1 MYIRTV
7 IKIQENENIEFKEL
21 YTENIYKEIV
31 AFLNSGSGTIYIGY
45 NDNGE
50 LIGLENVKETEEKIS
65 NGIRGKIVPDCSV
78 FVSINNATLDNK
90 DYIIINVSKGVNI
103 YSLKDKGIIK
113 GTYIRNGSCSM
124 PATEETVKQMIIKNS
139 NITFETSVAN
149 NQNLTFNYI
158 REAFMGINIDINN
171 KNIMKNLFMLDNNGN
186 YTNLALLLSDQ
197 SPYTVKVATYQSV
210 NKTNFLDRK
219 EFGGSLLEV
228 YDKTLSYLKINS
240 ATYGLIDSSIRE
252 DIEEYPEFI
261 LREIIL
267 NSLIHRDYSVLTSNI
282 INIYKDDSIEFI
294 SYGSLYGNITIE
306 DVLAGLSTSRNP
318 HLQSIFM
325 RLKRVEA
332 IGSGLRRVNSYYK
345 SKNLDFLVKALPSS
359 FVVRLP
365 RIAID
370 KIPAKDDYKIIIDYL
385 DKNGEITRKQAE
397 RLLNK
402 EKTTT
407 SNVLSKM
414 ISDKIIK
421 KIGKGPNTKYIKI

>member
-1 MYIRTV
+1 M
-7 IKIQENENIEFKEL
+7 QENENIEFKEL

-50 LIGLENVKETEEKIS
+50 LIGLENVKEIEEKIS

-171 KNIMKNLFMLDNNGN
+171 KNIMKNLFMVDNNGN

>member
-1 MYIRTV
+1 M
-7 IKIQENENIEFKEL
+7 QENENIEFKEL

-124 PATEETVKQMIIKNS
+124 SATEETVKQMIIKNS

>member
-1 MYIRTV
+1 M
-7 IKIQENENIEFKEL
+7 QENENIEFKEL

-171 KNIMKNLFMLDNNGN
+171 KNIMKSLFMVDNNGN

-365 RIAID
+365 RITID

>member
-1 MYIRTV
+1 M
-7 IKIQENENIEFKEL
+7 QENENIEFKEL

-124 PATEETVKQMIIKNS
+124 SATEETVKQMIIKNS

-171 KNIMKNLFMLDNNGN
+171 KNIMKNLFMVDNNGN

-197 SPYTVKVATYQSV
+197 CPYTVKVATYQSV

-370 KIPAKDDYKIIIDYL
+370 KIPAKNDYKIIIDYL

>member
-1 MYIRTV
+1 M
-7 IKIQENENIEFKEL
+7 QENENIEFKEL

-267 NSLIHRDYSVLTSNI
+267 NSLIHRDYSTLTSNI

-365 RIAID
+365 RITID
-370 KIPAKDDYKIIIDYL
+370 KISAKDDYKIIIDYL
-385 DKNGEITRKQAE
+385 DKNVEITRKQAE
-397 RLLNK
+397 RLLDK

-407 SNVLSKM
+407 SNVLNKM

>member
-1 MYIRTV
+1 M
-7 IKIQENENIEFKEL
+7 QENENIEFKEL

-50 LIGLENVKETEEKIS
+50 LIGLENVKEIEEKIS

-197 SPYTVKVATYQSV
+197 NPYTVKVATYQSV

-345 SKNLDFLVKALPSS
+345 SKNLDFLVNDLPSS

-365 RIAID
+365 RITID
-370 KIPAKDDYKIIIDYL
+370 KISAKDDYKIIIDYL
-385 DKNGEITRKQAE
+385 DKNVEITRKQAE
-397 RLLNK
+397 RLLDK

>member
-1 MYIRTV
+1 M
-7 IKIQENENIEFKEL
+7 QENENIEFKEL

-171 KNIMKNLFMLDNNGN
+171 KNIMKNLFMVDNNGN

-197 SPYTVKVATYQSV
+197 NPYTVKVATYQSV

-365 RIAID
+365 RITID
-370 KIPAKDDYKIIIDYL
+370 KLAAKDDYKIIIDYL
-385 DKNGEITRKQAE
+385 NINGEITRKEAE
-397 RLLNK
+397 RLLDK

-407 SNVLSKM
+407 SNVLNKM
-414 ISDKIIK
+414 ISEKIIK

>member
-1 MYIRTV
+1 M
-7 IKIQENENIEFKEL
+7 QENENIEFKEL

-306 DVLAGLSTSRNP
+306 DILAGLSTSRNP

-385 DKNGEITRKQAE
+385 DKNGEITRKEAE

-421 KIGKGPNTKYIKI
+421 KIGKGPNTKYIKR

>member
-1 MYIRTV
+1 M
-7 IKIQENENIEFKEL
+7 QENENIEFKEL

-50 LIGLENVKETEEKIS
+50 LIGLENVKEIEEKIS

-345 SKNLDFLVKALPSS
+345 SKNLDFLVDALPSS

-365 RIAID
+365 RITID
-370 KIPAKDDYKIIIDYL
+370 KISAKDDYKIIIDYL
-385 DKNGEITRKQAE
+385 DNNVEITRKQAE
-397 RLLNK
+397 RLLDK

-407 SNVLSKM
+407 SNVLNKM
-414 ISDKIIK
+414 ISEKIIK

>member
-1 MYIRTV
+1 M
-7 IKIQENENIEFKEL
+7 QENENIEFKEL

-171 KNIMKNLFMLDNNGN
+171 KNIMKNLFMVDNNGN

-197 SPYTVKVATYQSV
+197 CPYTVKVATYQSV

-421 KIGKGPNTKYIKI
+421 KIGKGPNTKYIKR

>member
-1 MYIRTV
+1 M
-7 IKIQENENIEFKEL
+7 QENENIEFKEL

-345 SKNLDFLVKALPSS
+345 SKNLDFLVNALPSS

-370 KIPAKDDYKIIIDYL
+370 KISIKDDYKIIIDYL
-385 DKNGEITRKQAE
+385 NINGEITRKEAE
-397 RLLNK
+397 RLLDK

-407 SNVLSKM
+407 SNVLNKM

>member
-1 MYIRTV
+1 M
-7 IKIQENENIEFKEL
+7 QENENIEFKEL

-197 SPYTVKVATYQSV
+197 NPYTVKVATYQSV

>member
-1 MYIRTV
+1 M
-7 IKIQENENIEFKEL
+7 QENENIEFKEL

-124 PATEETVKQMIIKNS
+124 SATEETVKQMIIKNS

-197 SPYTVKVATYQSV
+197 CPYTVKVATYQSV

>member
-1 MYIRTV
+1 M
-7 IKIQENENIEFKEL
+7 QENENIEFKEL

-171 KNIMKNLFMLDNNGN
+171 KNIMKNLFMVDNNGN

-197 SPYTVKVATYQSV
+197 CPYTVKVATYQSV

-267 NSLIHRDYSVLTSNI
+267 NSLIHRDYSLLTSNI

-345 SKNLDFLVKALPSS
+345 SKNLDFLVNALPSS

-370 KIPAKDDYKIIIDYL
+370 KRPAKDDYKIIIDYL

>member
-1 MYIRTV
+1 M
-7 IKIQENENIEFKEL
+7 QENENIEFKEL

-124 PATEETVKQMIIKNS
+124 PTTEETVKQMIIKNS

>member
-1 MYIRTV
+1 M
-7 IKIQENENIEFKEL
+7 QENENIEFKEL

-50 LIGLENVKETEEKIS
+50 LIGLENVKEIEEKIS

-171 KNIMKNLFMLDNNGN
+171 KNIMKNLFMVDNNGN

-197 SPYTVKVATYQSV
+197 CPYTVKVATYQSV

-385 DKNGEITRKQAE
+385 NINGEITRKEAE

>member
-1 MYIRTV
+1 M
-7 IKIQENENIEFKEL
+7 QENENIEFKEL

-197 SPYTVKVATYQSV
+197 CPYTVKVATYQSV

>member
-1 MYIRTV
+1 M
-7 IKIQENENIEFKEL
+7 QENENIEFKEL
-21 YTENIYKEIV
+21 YTKNIYKEIV

-171 KNIMKNLFMLDNNGN
+171 KNIMKNLFMLDNNSN

-267 NSLIHRDYSVLTSNI
+267 NSLIHRDYSTLTSNI

-345 SKNLDFLVKALPSS
+345 SKNLDFLVDALPSS

-365 RIAID
+365 RITID
-370 KIPAKDDYKIIIDYL
+370 KISAKDDYKIIIDYL
-385 DKNGEITRKQAE
+385 DH
-397 RLLNK
+397 L
-402 EKTTT
+402 
-407 SNVLSKM
+407 
-414 ISDKIIK
+414 
-421 KIGKGPNTKYIKI
+421 

>member
-1 MYIRTV
+1 M
-7 IKIQENENIEFKEL
+7 QENENIEFKEL

-124 PATEETVKQMIIKNS
+124 SATEETVKQMIIKNS

-158 REAFMGINIDINN
+158 REAFMVINIDINN

>member
-1 MYIRTV
+1 M
-7 IKIQENENIEFKEL
+7 QENENIEFKEL

-50 LIGLENVKETEEKIS
+50 LIGLENVKEIEEKIS

-158 REAFMGINIDINN
+158 REAFLGINIDINN
-171 KNIMKNLFMLDNNGN
+171 KNIMKSLFMVDNNGN

-197 SPYTVKVATYQSV
+197 NPYTVKVATYQSV

-345 SKNLDFLVKALPSS
+345 SKNLDFLVNDLPSS

-365 RIAID
+365 RITID
-370 KIPAKDDYKIIIDYL
+370 KISAKDDYKIIIDYL

>member
-1 MYIRTV
+1 M
-7 IKIQENENIEFKEL
+7 QENENIEFKEL

-50 LIGLENVKETEEKIS
+50 LIGLENVKEIEEKIS

-171 KNIMKNLFMLDNNGN
+171 KNIMKNLFMVDNNGN

-197 SPYTVKVATYQSV
+197 CPYTVKVATYQSV

-345 SKNLDFLVKALPSS
+345 SKNLDFLVNALPSS

-365 RIAID
+365 RITID
-370 KIPAKDDYKIIIDYL
+370 KIAAKDDYKIIIDYL
-385 DKNGEITRKQAE
+385 NINGEITRKQAE

>member
-1 MYIRTV
+1 M
-7 IKIQENENIEFKEL
+7 QENENIEFKEL

-171 KNIMKNLFMLDNNGN
+171 KNIMKNLFMVDNNGN

-197 SPYTVKVATYQSV
+197 NPYTVKVATYQSV

-365 RIAID
+365 RITID
-370 KIPAKDDYKIIIDYL
+370 KLAAKDDYKIIIDYL
-385 DKNGEITRKQAE
+385 NINGEITRKEAE
-397 RLLNK
+397 RLLDK

-414 ISDKIIK
+414 ISEKIIK

>member
-1 MYIRTV
+1 M
-7 IKIQENENIEFKEL
+7 QENENIEFKEL

-197 SPYTVKVATYQSV
+197 NPYTVKVATYQSV

-345 SKNLDFLVKALPSS
+345 SKNLDFLVNALPSS

-365 RIAID
+365 RITID
-370 KIPAKDDYKIIIDYL
+370 KLAAKDDYKIIIDYL
-385 DKNGEITRKQAE
+385 NINGEITRKEAE
-397 RLLNK
+397 RLLDK

-407 SNVLSKM
+407 SNVLNKM

>member
-1 MYIRTV
+1 M
-7 IKIQENENIEFKEL
+7 QENENIEFKEL

-197 SPYTVKVATYQSV
+197 NPYTVKVATYQSV

-345 SKNLDFLVKALPSS
+345 SKNLDFLVNALPSS

-365 RIAID
+365 RITID
-370 KIPAKDDYKIIIDYL
+370 KLAAKDDYKIIIDYL
-385 DKNGEITRKQAE
+385 DKNGEITRKEAE
-397 RLLNK
+397 RLLDK

-407 SNVLSKM
+407 SNVLNKM

>member
-1 MYIRTV
+1 M
-7 IKIQENENIEFKEL
+7 QENENIEFKEL

-50 LIGLENVKETEEKIS
+50 LIGLENVKEIEEKIS

-267 NSLIHRDYSVLTSNI
+267 NSLIHRDYSTLTSNI

-345 SKNLDFLVKALPSS
+345 SKNLDFLVDALPSS

-365 RIAID
+365 RITID
-370 KIPAKDDYKIIIDYL
+370 KISAKDDYKIIIDYL

>member
-1 MYIRTV
+1 M
-7 IKIQENENIEFKEL
+7 QENENIEFKEL

-103 YSLKDKGIIK
+103 YSLKAKGIIK

-171 KNIMKNLFMLDNNGN
+171 KNIMKNLFMVDNNGN

-197 SPYTVKVATYQSV
+197 CPYTVKVATYQSV

-228 YDKTLSYLKINS
+228 YVKTLSYLKINS

-345 SKNLDFLVKALPSS
+345 SKNLDFLVNALPSS

-365 RIAID
+365 RITID
-370 KIPAKDDYKIIIDYL
+370 KIPAKNDYKIIIDYL